1 MLDESQVVFSGMTL
15 RNQQFLIET
24 IVLSGVGGI
33 LGVVIGVVIPVV
45 ITLYSE
51 VKAAVTLQSIVIA
64 FSVSVLVG
72 VMAGLYPASR
82 AAKMD
87 PIEALRHE

>member
-1 MLDESQVVFSGMTL
+1 
-15 RNQQFLIET
+15 
-24 IVLSGVGGI
+24 
-33 LGVVIGVVIPVV
+33 VV

-72 VMAGLYPASR
+72 VVAGLYPASR